1 MIPAGP
7 VPSAFRQRDR
17 AWRLLRTFTASA
29 IREGGAP
36 VAMVAPLLQFD
47 APEPD
52 RLAVQRV
59 LGELVSNAIDFGLL
73 GLDSRLRATAE
84 GYVAY
89 FLERTAR
96 LDQLVHG
103 AVSVTLE
110 NRPGAGVLRLR
121 VSDPGPGFDA
131 ASALV
136 RAPCPDAPF
145 GRGIAR
151 VRATCQ
157 RVAYGGRGNIVVAEY
172 AWGSA
177 A

>member
-1 MIPAGP
+1 MIHVSPAP
-7 VPSAFRQRDR
+7 HAIRARDR

-29 IREGGAP
+29 IRDGGPA
-36 VAMVAPLLQFD
+36 VAMVEPQLQFD

-52 RLAVQRV
+52 RAAVKAV

-73 GLDSRLRATAE
+73 DLDARLRATAE

-89 FLERTAR
+89 YLERATR
-96 LDQLVHG
+96 LDGLVHG

-110 NRPGAGVLRLR
+110 NRPHAGVLRIR

-131 ASALV
+131 ASALT
-136 RAPCPDAPF
+136 RPGCPDAPF

-151 VRATCQ
+151 VRALCA
-157 RVAYGGRGNIVVAEY
+157 RVAYGGRGNVVVAEY
-172 AWGSA
+172 AWGSSA
-177 A
+177 